1 MKTTVPFANLFL
13 PLVLVC
19 GCTANTPPEAP
30 PQPAKALF
38 EEDPGSRASDEEHE
52 RLDHIFYIMMENHGT
67 DQIIGNTADAPAINR
82 LASQYGVATNYFGV
96 THPSLPNYLAAIS
109 GDFQGIWDDCKA
121 GADVTCAPEE
131 FVPDSGDATATVLL
145 TPAQIASASSKPH
158 LFDGA
163 NLVDQLEARRLT
175 WKAYMQS
182 IPGVGSTVE
191 YAPVDVVAGVDVP
204 RKLYAQKHD
213 PFMYFSDIRN
223 SAQRMQR
230 IVPFDG
236 FARDLE
242 KGDVPNFVW
251 ISPDQCHDMHGVSA
265 DNATALGIP
274 DCASPDSGLDHKV
287 IALGDAFL
295 QRTVETIMHSRAWR
309 ENSAIVVAWDENDYS
324 GSAGCC
330 SAPLGVGGDVLGGGH
345 APALVIT
352 SRKDRHQSVDTA
364 YNHYSLLGTIQRLW
378 NLGCLG
384 ATCGFDDSEL
394 MLGLF
399 DPDDVRPARP
409 AHEVLAISRVQ
420 YDGNTFGNPQDYP
433 FIFNDPTVSGIQG
446 SIFVDFV
453 PASPN
458 AAPVRTIPLA
468 GITTSFSSKSE
479 GALMLSHDR
488 RFLTYMGYAGPAGAG
503 GVSNSYDT
511 GANLAGNTN
520 PLFDREVALVAADG
534 SVSLTVESNAYSG
547 DNPRAVVSVDGTQ
560 FYMAG
565 NADSTIAKDGTG
577 PGTTIG
583 VRYGTP
589 SSSVSTELG
598 VYLAA
603 DRPDE
608 TTKQH
613 VKDSNF
619 RAIGIFGG
627 NLYVAKGSGG
637 NGDDGVFQVKNG
649 AGNGLPLGTG
659 NTIVPLFSAP
669 ATDPTTQAPS
679 PYTPFGFW
687 FANPT
692 TLYVADEGYANLDA
706 NGSLIPDPLAGLEKW
721 SLLGGTWQLDYTL
734 TAGLDLYQPQ
744 IVTDYPVATY
754 TTGLRNITG
763 KVNEDSTATIY
774 AITAQFSSI
783 SGGEPDPTRLVTI
796 RDRLSA
802 RSAPTADPDD
812 GLETFVTLQ
821 VSKAGEV
828 LRGVAF
834 PPRE

>member
-1 MKTTVPFANLFL
+1 MKTTTLLSNLLL
-13 PLVLVC
+13 PLALLC
-19 GCTANTPPEAP
+19 GCTADVPSESANRS
-30 PQPAKALF
+30 AKALL
-38 EEDPGSRASDEEHE
+38 EESPGPSVSDDKHDP
-52 RLDHIFYIMMENHGT
+52 LDHIFYIMMENHGT
-67 DQIIGNTADAPAINR
+67 DQIIGNTADAPNINQ
-82 LASQYGVATNYFGV
+82 LASKYGLATNYFGV

-121 GADVTCAPEE
+121 GVGVTCAPEE

-145 TPAQIASASSKPH
+145 TPAEIASSSAKPH

-163 NLVDQLEARRLT
+163 NLVDKLEAKRLT
-175 WKAYMQS
+175 WRAYVQS

-191 YAPVDVVAGVDVP
+191 YAPVDVVAGVSVP

-223 SAQRMQR
+223 DSQRMKR

-236 FARDLE
+236 LAHDLA
-242 KGDVPNFVW
+242 KGDIPNFVW

-265 DNATALGIP
+265 ANAAALGIP
-274 DCASPDSGLDHKV
+274 DCASPESGLDHKV

-295 QRTVETIMHSRAWR
+295 KTTVDAIMHSRAWR
-309 ENSAIVVAWDENDYS
+309 ENSAIVIAWDENDYS
-324 GSAGCC
+324 GTQGCC
-330 SAPLGVGGDVLGGGH
+330 SAPLGAGGDVLGGGH

-352 SRKDRHQSVDTA
+352 SRHARHQSVDTA

-378 NLGCLG
+378 DLDCLG
-384 ATCGFDDSEL
+384 ATCAFDDAQL

-399 DPDDVRPARP
+399 NSDDVRHTKR
-409 AHEVLAISRVQ
+409 AHDTLALSRVR
-420 YDGNTFGNPQDYP
+420 YDGNTFGNTQDYP
-433 FIFNDPTVSGIQG
+433 FIFSDPTVSGIQG
-446 SIFVDFV
+446 SIFVDMV

-458 AAPVRTIPLA
+458 ASPLRTLSLT

-479 GALMLSHDR
+479 GALMLSQDKQL
-488 RFLTYMGYAGPAGAG
+488 LTYMGYAGPVGAG

-511 GANLAGNTN
+511 AANLAGNTN
-520 PLFDREVALVAADG
+520 PLFDREVALIAADG

-547 DNPRAVVSVDGTQ
+547 DNPRAAITVDGTQ

-565 NADSTIAKDGTG
+565 NADSTIANDGSG

-583 VRYGTP
+583 ARYGTP
-589 SSSVSTELG
+589 GSPVSIELG
-598 VYLAA
+598 AYFAS

-608 TTKQH
+608 SAKQH

-619 RAIGIFGG
+619 RAVGIFGG

-637 NGDDGVFQVKNG
+637 NGDDGVFQVQNG
-649 AGNGLPLGTG
+649 TGEGLPLGTG

-669 ATDPTTQAPS
+669 ATDPVSKAPS

-687 FANPT
+687 FADPT
-692 TLYVADEGYANLDA
+692 TLYVADEGYANVDA
-706 NGSLIPDPLAGLEKW
+706 DGNLIPDPLAGIEKW
-721 SLLGGTWQLDYTL
+721 SLVGGAWQLDYTL
-734 TAGLDLYQPQ
+734 TAGLDLYQPR
-744 IVTDYPVATY
+744 IVPDYPVATY
-754 TTGLRNITG
+754 TTGLRNMTG
-763 KVNEDSTATIY
+763 TVNEDGTVTLY
-774 AITAQFSSI
+774 AITAQFSSV
-783 SGGEPDPTRLVTI
+783 SGGEPDPTRLVTV

-802 RSAPTADPDD
+802 MSAPAASHDD
-812 GLETFVTLQ
+812 GLGTFATLQ

-828 LRGVAF
+828 IRGVALA
-834 PPRE
+834 PGM